1 MIVVEMRI
9 LWLIS
14 GKTGKYEIW
23 NEEISLKIG
32 VSLNWGKKNEG
43 KSLEIV
49 WSYLEKSDLS
59 WGNKKAG
66 QIRVNQRRNK
76 ENDVG

>member
-14 GKTGKYEIW
+14 GNTGKYEIW

-32 VSLNWGKKNEG
+32 VSLIE
-43 KSLEIV
+43 E
-49 WSYLEKSDLS
+49 EKMRESHLRLF
-59 WGNKKAG
+59 GH
-66 QIRVNQRRNK
+66 I
-76 ENDVG
+76 